1 MSNLKSA
8 ASSLFGTVSTTAE
21 ALSSVVNT
29 AAEGVHLVGDY
40 VSAAR
45 IRQQIDI
52 RISLGLHEINA
63 INTATLEQ
71 AKRAKETKTWLETH
85 PDMADE
91 YIATRERLT
100 ALFAKA

>member
-8 ASSLFGTVSTTAE
+8 ASALFGTVSTTAE
-21 ALSSVVNT
+21 AVSSVVNT
-29 AAEGVHLVGDY
+29 AAESVHLVGDY

-52 RISLGLHEINA
+52 RISLGLHELNA
-63 INTATLEQ
+63 VNTAALDQ
-71 AKRAKETKTWLETH
+71 AKRAKDTKSWLEAN

-91 YIATRERLT
+91 YIQTRERLQG
-100 ALFAKA
+100 LFKKE